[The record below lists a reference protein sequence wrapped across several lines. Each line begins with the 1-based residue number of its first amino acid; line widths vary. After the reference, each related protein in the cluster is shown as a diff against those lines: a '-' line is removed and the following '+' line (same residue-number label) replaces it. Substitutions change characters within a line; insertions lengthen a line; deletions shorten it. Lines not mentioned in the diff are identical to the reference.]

1 MFEVSGA
8 SSPGRSDA
16 SRRHHRITSLEV
28 EQLAVSR
35 FDSILRRA
43 LGATAALTIALGA
56 AACGGDSTGSSGT
69 RYNVVSISVNGVTDN
84 SAPFLIAEGTDPD
97 FGEYKFEVVSAYIEL
112 IGNNRYRVVSDVNA
126 ILGGAPFP
134 FDDTPEEGTYSVSG
148 NTYTFTPSDDS
159 ESPYTAT
166 LSNGNTLTYTDQF
179 ESVDGTLTLTI
190 VARK

>member
-69 RYNVVSISVNGVTDN
+69 SYNVVSISVNGVTDN

-134 FDDTPEEGTYSVSG
+134 FDDTPEEGSYSVSG
-148 NTYTFTPSDDS
+148 NSYTFNPDDDDTP
-159 ESPYTAT
+159 PFTAM
-166 LSNGNTLTYTDQF
+166 LSGGNTLTFSEVFDTPD
-179 ESVDGTLTLTI
+179 TPLTVT
-190 VARK
+190 VTARR